1 VDDVDV
7 GKPRLPWMEA
17 GDGVGRATV
26 LGDGVQRRSSDA
38 RAGAAAVGAGRGVGP
53 AAVGGRVRGA
63 RPWAAGRRRGG
74 GVGTAARRRRR
85 TTACGRARAARRRGA
100 RARRRARVVKEKEKK
115 KKGPRRWLF
124 RITPVGLA
132 ARPTGVINRRRL
144 YAGRRGLINPCRL
157 R

>member
-38 RAGAAAVGAGRGVGP
+38 RAGA

>member
-53 AAVGGRVRGA
+53 AAVGGGGGRGRPCARGA
-63 RPWAAGRRRGG
+63 AVGGGTAAGRRRRNGG
-74 GVGTAARRRRR
+74 EAATSYDGVRAGTGSTAARGAG
-85 TTACGRARAARRRGA
+85 TT
-100 RARRRARVVKEKEKK
+100 
-115 KKGPRRWLF
+115 
-124 RITPVGLA
+124 
-132 ARPTGVINRRRL
+132 
-144 YAGRRGLINPCRL
+144 
-157 R
+157 